1 MQHLLKKW
9 FSGGQAPV
17 RPLPPDSS
25 QLELISIHIPKTA
38 GTSFRNILK
47 EVYGDTG
54 VVRLDIDLA
63 EQTIRIDEQ
72 LYSQAELP
80 AGTRVVHGHFSYP
93 LFREKL
99 HAPTD
104 IPIITWLRDPVDRV
118 ISNYFYL
125 EKRLREELDEQ
136 GKGLNIL
143 SKMQRSLLEYARFE
157 PAQNRMSKFLTGLDL
172 EDFFFVGI
180 QEEYELSLQRLSG
193 LLEWEDYPV
202 YHHNKTGAAR
212 PKRVS
217 EEERSFI
224 RSLNQKDV
232 ALYERALNE
241 LAKGRWTP

>member
-1 MQHLLKKW
+1 MQDLIKKW
-9 FSGGQAPV
+9 FSGGRVSA
-17 RPLPPDSS
+17 RSLPPDSS

-47 EVYGDTG
+47 GVYGEDG
-54 VVRLDIDLA
+54 VVRLDIGLVQK
-63 EQTIRIDEQ
+63 EVSINQQ
-72 LYSQAELP
+72 HYLHSELP
-80 AGTRVVHGHFSYP
+80 NGTRVVHGHFSYP
-93 LFREKL
+93 LFREKFQ
-99 HAPTD
+99 APAD
-104 IPIITWLRDPVDRV
+104 APIITWLRDPVDRV

-125 EKRLREELDEQ
+125 AKRLREELDEQ

-143 SKMQRSLLEYARFE
+143 GKMQRSLLEYARFE
-157 PAQNRMSKFLTGLDL
+157 PAQNRMSKFLTGLEL

-193 LLEWEDYPV
+193 LLEWEEYPV
-202 YHHNKTGAAR
+202 FHHNKTGAAH

-217 EEERSFI
+217 DEERAII